1 MREFLKQLKAV
12 SLHKS
17 MICAV
22 IVLALY
28 TFLAGFYSPTLF
40 LFGIVIIFAYLVFT
54 FLLLKR
60 DIKTEGLMA
69 EGGLISGITLD
80 FVMSF
85 RSPVVIINETG
96 AVIWYNNA
104 FNSACHSNRSLYGAG
119 IAELISDSIT
129 PSRIEQLKSGASFD
143 IAYGE
148 VDYTVTGY
156 RLNASGKSFC
166 MIVLEDK
173 TELVNTKRLLD
184 EKDAVVGFIMLDNVS
199 DAMQNFQDKYRSV
212 SAHIAGLLEDFAKAH
227 GGIIKEYDR
236 DKYLA
241 FFDKK
246 SLSAMIE
253 SKFDILDSIRE
264 TTVDGISIP
273 ITASVGISC
282 IEGTLAEK
290 ESVARA
296 ALEHALQRGGDQAV
310 LRTEASTEYYGGK
323 TQTVQKKTKIRSRVV
338 AGELKNL
345 IKQSGNVLIMG
356 HRFADHDSI
365 ASCVAA
371 ARIATKLEK
380 ETKVVVNLHD
390 ANLKP
395 IFAKMRGNTYYASL
409 FTDAVS
415 ALDLVRS
422 DTLLI
427 ICDVNNPDLFES
439 RELFDSCVRVAIID
453 HHRKAQEEENEIAPL
468 LSYIEPSASSASEL
482 MSEILEYAVPSGS
495 IVKLEAELLFAG
507 IILDTN
513 NFKKNTGV
521 KTFSAALFLRS
532 EGADPSEAQS
542 LFKTTL
548 DEYKN
553 AAKLGENV
561 SVYDDKIAIATSD
574 YLIDDASQI
583 KIASAKI
590 ADGLL
595 TVGGIEASFVLAIM
609 GDDVNIS
616 ARSAGKINVQL
627 ILEALGGGGHFDSA
641 GAAVPSCTVEEAKER
656 LIREIDAYLED
667 QK

>member
-1 MREFLKQLKAV
+1 MREFLKQLKSV
-12 SLHKS
+12 TWRKS
-17 MICAV
+17 MICAIV
-22 IVLALY
+22 VLAVYTVFCGLY
-28 TFLAGFYSPTLF
+28 NPTLF
-40 LFGIVIIFAYLVFT
+40 FAGIVIIAAYLIAT
-54 FLLLKR
+54 FLVLKR
-60 DIKTEGLMA
+60 DIKTEGLLS
-69 EGGLISGITLD
+69 ESNLISGITLD

-85 RSPVVIINETG
+85 HSPVIIINDLG
-96 AVIWYNNA
+96 SIIWYNNA
-104 FNSACHSNRSLYGAG
+104 FISSCAQNRSLYGMN
-119 IAELISDSIT
+119 ISEVISEAIT
-129 PSRIEQLKSGASFD
+129 PARIEQLKSGVSLD
-143 IAYGE
+143 LVYNE
-148 VDYTVTGY
+148 VDYTVSGY
-156 RLNASGKSFC
+156 RLNASGKSYC
-166 MIVLEDK
+166 MMVLEDK
-173 TELVNTKRLLD
+173 TELVTAKRLL
-184 EKDAVVGFIMLDNVS
+184 EEQNSVVAFIMLDNVS
-199 DAMQNFQDKYRSV
+199 EAMQNFQDKYRSV
-212 SAHIAGLLEDFAKAH
+212 SAHIAGLLEQFGKDY
-227 GGIIKEYDR
+227 GGIVKEYDR

-241 FFDKK
+241 IFDHKG
-246 SLSAMIE
+246 LSQIIE

-264 TTVDGISIP
+264 TTVDGISVP
-273 ITASVGISC
+273 ITASIGICSVD
-282 IEGTLAEK
+282 GTLSEK
-290 ESVARA
+290 EAVARA

-310 LRTEASTEYYGGK
+310 LRTESSTEYYGGK

-371 ARIATKLEK
+371 ARIATKMEK
-380 ETKVVVNLHD
+380 ETKIVVNLHD

-395 IFAKMRGNTYYASL
+395 IFAKMRGNSYYASL

-427 ICDVNNPDLFES
+427 VCDVNNPDLFES
-439 RELFDSCVRVAIID
+439 RELYDSCVRVAIID
-453 HHRKAQEEENEIAPL
+453 HHRKVQEENEIAPL

-495 IVKLEAELLFAG
+495 LAKIEAELLFAG

-513 NFKKNTGV
+513 NFKKNAGV

-542 LFKTTL
+542 FFKTSL
-548 DEYKN
+548 EEYKN
-553 AAKLGENV
+553 ASKLGEDIT
-561 SVYDDKIAIATSD
+561 VYKEKIAIAASE
-574 YLIDDASQI
+574 YLIDDPSQI

-590 ADGLL
+590 ADRLL

-609 GDDVNIS
+609 GEDVNIS
-616 ARSAGKINVQL
+616 ARSTGKINVQL
-627 ILEALGGGGHFDSA
+627 ILESLGGGGHFDSA
-641 GAAVPSCTVEEAKER
+641 GALIKDTTLEGAKD
-656 LIREIDAYLED
+656 LLAQALESYFEN